1 LILAVE
7 SLYSK
12 VTIRLLMK
20 KTGQGRRGSSAQ
32 RECGR
37 RNKNE
42 TLQRIFEAAAAEFAP
57 LGFAGATLD
66 RIAEQAGCS
75 KALVIRYYGAKQDL
89 YRTVLNSKYAEL
101 SQREGFHAL
110 SEADTLVDLLRGILS
125 DLFAFNREHPTFAR
139 LVAWENL
146 NGAEHLDPEAARA
159 ARGPGWARLRRIL
172 EDAKRKGMVREDV
185 DVARLVYV
193 LQALTVVYFSNRHTM
208 GILTGFAFESPE
220 TMTDFVEFY
229 AELLAQ
235 GIAADGRRTP

>member
-1 LILAVE
+1 
-7 SLYSK
+7 
-12 VTIRLLMK
+12 MK
-20 KTGQGRRGSSAQ
+20 TTEPNARRCGPKEA
-32 RECGR
+32 RGR
-37 RNKNE
+37 RNKDE
-42 TLQRIFEAAAAEFAP
+42 TRQRIFEAAAAEFAQS
-57 LGFAGATLD
+57 GFAGATLD
-66 RIAEQAGCS
+66 CIAQKAGCS
-75 KALVIRYYGAKQDL
+75 KALVIRYYGTKQDL

-125 DLFAFNREHPTFAR
+125 DLFAFNREHPAFAR

-146 NGAEHLDPEAARA
+146 NGAEHLDPEAART
-159 ARGPGWARLRRIL
+159 ARGPGWATLRLIL
-172 EDAKRKGMVREDV
+172 EDAKGKGMVRKDA

-208 GILTGFAFESPE
+208 RILTGFSFESPE
-220 TMTDFVEFY
+220 TMADFVDFY